1 MASDDERRER
11 LLQVVAQ
18 PLLVVF
24 WALVLWGTLYGAVLL
39 YAALEDGP
47 GAALERTLS
56 GRDAGAGF
64 LNLALVVVAV
74 VVWASVG
81 VAVWRSRA
89 SAASRRR
96 GDGPDR

>member
-1 MASDDERRER
+1 MAPEEEGRGR

-64 LNLALVVVAV
+64 LNLALVVVAIA
-74 VVWASVG
+74 VWSLVG
-81 VAVWRSRA
+81 VTVWRSRA
-89 SAASRRR
+89 SAAPRRR
-96 GDGPDR
+96 GDGRDR